1 MKNKSAF
8 SFLEGKDFTA
18 FRNYFPNSFAELG
31 VFEFENF
38 FVVRSAQDYNS
49 GPPPPSSAPSGD

>member
-1 MKNKSAF
+1 MKNKFAF
-8 SFLEGKDFTA
+8 SLLEGKDFAA

-49 GPPPPSSAPSGD
+49 GQPPPSSAPSGD

>member
-8 SFLEGKDFTA
+8 FFLEGKDFTA

-49 GPPPPSSAPSGD
+49 EQPPPSSAPSGD

>member
-8 SFLEGKDFTA
+8 FLLEGKDFTA

-49 GPPPPSSAPSGD
+49 G